1 MTMDLGRISLL
12 TIPVTDQE
20 RAKAFYTDALG
31 FDEKIDYAM
40 DTTEAGAAGS
50 GARWLMLSPPQA
62 GPDIVLSTWTTPP
75 GTSHVSIETDNIE
88 TTWQTLTNRGLTIDQ
103 RPQDAAWGRWFQIHD
118 PDGNTWL
125 IVQPPSQMDH

>member
-50 GARWLMLSPPQA
+50 G
-62 GPDIVLSTWTTPP
+62 GDC
-75 GTSHVSIETDNIE
+75 
-88 TTWQTLTNRGLTIDQ
+88 
-103 RPQDAAWGRWFQIHD
+103 
-118 PDGNTWL
+118 
-125 IVQPPSQMDH
+125 